1 MSRAR
6 LVLHGVDVFPL
17 RLNDIRSAGQAKRLG
32 PKRDSPED
40 AFAAFGAMFSAVNP
54 TVRPRASNRV
64 CVVAPNSVA
73 VNKGALS
80 WTVGEMLDRRD
91 RHHGFGIHRR
101 SAPMARVVSAVARRW

>member
-1 MSRAR
+1 MISRTSPIIRVNRVFERLWAELQVGGETVSRAR

-54 TVRPRASNRV
+54 TVRPRASDRV
-64 CVVAPNSVA
+64 CCRS
-73 VNKGALS
+73 KL
-80 WTVGEMLDRRD
+80 
-91 RHHGFGIHRR
+91 RR
-101 SAPMARVVSAVARRW
+101 SG